1 MKEIVINNEQART
14 FALSLIRD
22 LPLSPAMQIK
32 ISEYRKKRTNE
43 QNSLQWVSMLADF
56 AEQAIVDGRKFSDQ
70 AWHELLKTQFL
81 PPVEKEGIT
90 LPGYKKW
97 LELPDGTLKLVGS
110 TTKLTTKGM
119 AEYLTEC
126 YAFGAQELGIKFKDH
141 GHE

>member
-22 LPLSPAMQIK
+22 LPLSPAMQIR

-56 AEQAIVDGRKFSDQ
+56 AEQAVIDGRKFSAE

-81 PPVEKEGIT
+81 SPVHQEGIT

-97 LELPDGTLKLVGS
+97 LELPDGTLKLIGS

-126 YAFGAQELGIKFKDH
+126 YAFGAQELGIRFRDY